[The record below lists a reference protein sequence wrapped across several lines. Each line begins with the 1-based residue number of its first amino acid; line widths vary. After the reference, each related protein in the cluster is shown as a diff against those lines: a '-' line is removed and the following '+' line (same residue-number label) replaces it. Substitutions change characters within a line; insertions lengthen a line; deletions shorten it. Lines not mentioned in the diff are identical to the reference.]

1 MRAWKPGRFILA
13 AAMVLTAVPLTASAA
28 SQSIDPGVVRSHP
41 MGTCFDGLT
50 AAPDCSPVIPFAED
64 WVLAGAAQDAQ
75 IAAAGGISTNTSC
88 SGYYVTN
95 TIVSRYSLAKFNST
109 FNPPSDGVSLSV
121 SSIAMP
127 SGFKAFDIIST
138 THDAYSY
145 IAHLYA
151 TNDPQ
156 VAGVAAPLY
165 VLTAA
170 PVPRAGP
177 GTMPIPAS
185 PGDAWRPSEMTE
197 GTVSIVVFDTSVDPT
212 KMDLAPQD
220 GFLDATAGHA
230 TFIEG
235 IASATYKGNVELVDI
250 TDSRGIITEASM
262 ATAIASY
269 PFVKGDVASLSAGTY
284 ACKVGNQTIYPL
296 LLADAVERLDSK
308 GVPLVAAAG
317 NDATTLPFYPAA
329 WGVHPTPKF
338 VQPCPVGTLYREA
351 FTRLCMVDR
360 ADVVTSVGSVPAS
373 KELVSYVTPS
383 PSGRSKFSNYGDW
396 VEAWAVGEDL
406 VSTYPGGAY
415 SYCVPAGPETCEAP
429 GGATV
434 GVAAGDAPAAHIGTH
449 ARWEGTSFATPMVAA
464 WIAGGNAP

>member
-1 MRAWKPGRFILA
+1 MRAWKPGRYILA
-13 AAMVLTAVPLTASAA
+13 AAMALTAIPLAASAA
-28 SQSIDPGVVRSHP
+28 SQRIDPAVVRAQP

-50 AAPDCSPVIPFAED
+50 VAPDCSPVIPFAED

-75 IAAAGGISTNTSC
+75 IAAAGGISTNSSC
-88 SGYYVTN
+88 AGYYVTK
-95 TIVSRYSLAKFNST
+95 TIVSRYPLAKFNTT
-109 FNPPSDGVSLSV
+109 FNPPGDGVILSA
-121 SSIAMP
+121 SSIAVP
-127 SGFKAFDIIST
+127 SGFKAFDITSAS
-138 THDAYSY
+138 HDAYSY

-185 PGDAWRPSEMTE
+185 KGDAWRSPEVVA
-197 GTVSIVVFDTSVDPT
+197 GTGSVVVFDTSVDPK

-235 IASATYKGNVELVDI
+235 IATATYTGPVELVDI
-250 TDSRGIITEASM
+250 TDARGIITEASVAVAM
-262 ATAIASY
+262 ASY
-269 PFVKGDVASLSAGTY
+269 PFAKGDVASLSAGTY
-284 ACKVGNQTIYPL
+284 ACTVGNRTIYPL
-296 LLADAVERLDSK
+296 LLADAVERLDATA
-308 GVPLVAAAG
+308 VPLAAAAG

-329 WGVHPTPKF
+329 WGVHPTPKYAR
-338 VQPCPVGTLYREA
+338 PCPAGTISREA
-351 FTRLCMVDR
+351 FTNLCMIDR
-360 ADVVTSVGSVPAS
+360 ADVVTSVGSVTSANG
-373 KELVSYVTPS
+373 LVSYAVPKAEQ
-383 PSGRSKFSNYGDW
+383 RSAFSNHGKW
-396 VEAWAVGEDL
+396 VEAWAVGEGL

-415 SYCVPAGPETCEAP
+415 SYCVPADSGMCAAP
-429 GGATV
+429 GGGTA
-434 GVAAGDAPAAHIGTH
+434 GVPFGDAPAAHIGTH

-464 WIAGGNAP
+464 WIAGGKAP